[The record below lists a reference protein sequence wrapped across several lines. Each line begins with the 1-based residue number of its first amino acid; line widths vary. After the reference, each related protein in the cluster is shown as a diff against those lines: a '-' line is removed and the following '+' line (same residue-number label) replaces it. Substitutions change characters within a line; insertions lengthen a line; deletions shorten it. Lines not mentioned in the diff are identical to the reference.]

1 MRYKVVI
8 DTNILLV
15 SISEKSSIHWIFQ
28 LIIENEIDVYLTND
42 IFIEYEEIVIQKM
55 GSEAFSSFFE
65 VIKNLNNIYFIDT
78 YFKFNLLLD
87 DDDNKFVDCAI
98 ASNADFILTEDKDF
112 NVLKQIQFPKV
123 NVLSISQFE
132 SLLL

>member
-15 SISEKSSIHWIFQ
+15 SISEKSSIHWISQ
-28 LIIENEIDVYLTND
+28 LIIENEIDVFLTND
-42 IFIEYEEIVIQKM
+42 IFIEYEEIIIQKM

-65 VIKNLNNIYFIDT
+65 IMKNLSNIHFIDT
-78 YFKFNLLLD
+78 YFKFNLLID
-87 DDDNKFVDCAI
+87 EDDNKFVDCAI

-112 NVLKQIQFPKV
+112 NVLKKIQFPKV
-123 NVLSISQFE
+123 VVLSISQFK
-132 SLLL
+132 SLL

>member
-1 MRYKVVI
+1 LRYKVVI

>member
-28 LIIENEIDVYLTND
+28 LIIENEIDVFLTND
-42 IFIEYEEIVIQKM
+42 IFIEYEEIIIQKM

-65 VIKNLNNIYFIDT
+65 IMKNLSNIHFIDT
-78 YFKFNLLLD
+78 YFKFNLLID
-87 DDDNKFVDCAI
+87 EDDNKFVDCAI

-112 NVLKQIQFPKV
+112 NVLKKIQFPKV
-123 NVLSISQFE
+123 VVLSISQFK
-132 SLLL
+132 SLL

>member
-42 IFIEYEEIVIQKM
+42 IFIEYQEIVTQKM

-65 VIKNLNNIYFIDT
+65 VTKNLNNIYFIDT

-87 DDDNKFVDCAI
+87 EDDNKFVDCAI
-98 ASNADFILTEDKDF
+98 ASNGDFILTEDKDF
-112 NVLKQIQFPKV
+112 NILKQIQFPKV
-123 NVLSISQFE
+123 NVLSIFQFK
-132 SLLL
+132 SLM

>member
-55 GSEAFSSFFE
+55 GLEAFPSFFE

-87 DDDNKFVDCAI
+87 EDDNKFVDCAI

-112 NVLKQIQFPKV
+112 NILKQIQFPKV
-123 NVLSISQFE
+123 NVLSIFQFK
-132 SLLL
+132 SLM

>member
-15 SISEKSSIHWIFQ
+15 SISEKSSLHWIFQ
-28 LIIENEIDVYLTND
+28 LVLENEIDVYLSND

-55 GSEAFSSFFE
+55 GTEAFSSFFE
-65 VIKNLNNIYFIDT
+65 VMSNLNNIYLIDT

-87 DDDNKFVDCAI
+87 EDDNKFVDCAI

-112 NVLKQIQFPKV
+112 NVLKEIQFPRV
-123 NVLSISQFE
+123 NVLSISQFQ
-132 SLLL
+132 SLL